1 MRATRQK
8 QNRLALTF
16 VLVGA
21 VLSLGASFARQPIE
35 DIKDIVGTWKGTYTD
50 SSKDRVILI
59 ITEDGAYEGRV
70 GKAPLTGTLRIFSG
84 NLEYQETGDP
94 RITFSLYER
103 RKERLLRGFD
113 EAGAFKLSLKLV
125 NKRAKLSL
133 EDPRFVT
140 IGVEGE
146 TFTQP
151 PRTIDDIRELV
162 GTPPRVPANC
172 RQIQAERYEAL
183 DVAFEG
189 VGEGPSTFANLVR
202 VSPFMVATE
211 WELAR
216 GNFKRTIALINQ
228 AIRKL
233 RGQWLAWGRASLYVL
248 LARIEAAVG
257 DIEAAEA
264 DFARARKQWRKVL
277 RVAAGSSWRSPWREE
292 TRIYWHG
299 GGSGRWIVKRQYE
312 LSTAISEAAL
322 AQARGEL
329 ALAEDRYR
337 EALAGQR
344 YAGGT
349 GGNQGMPSMIVYD
362 DTDQLSA
369 ELAANLLQQG
379 RLPEAERHARD
390 AVKEAFTYRSQSR
403 KFSAR
408 SAQLVIQLTS
418 VYLELGRLDDAEYL
432 ARLAITMHAIDCALP
447 DSLTFIRA
455 RQVLSR
461 VLAAKGDWQGVLEQ
475 VDEARSD
482 LAEDPDTFERFFGTN
497 VEWALALVHTGAAAE
512 GLRRLQAALA
522 QAVKR
527 SGADSYEAAEVRGL
541 LATARVAVGD
551 KAGALREFSQ
561 TLSTLVARR
570 DELTGMGDQ
579 TTRSARAHNI
589 IDNYMKL
596 LIDVHGTPI
605 AARLGI
611 DTAAELLRAV
621 SIRDTGTVQSAL
633 MASAARAAAR
643 NPKLA
648 DLVRRDQDLAQQI
661 TTTLYTLAYLDL
673 APPDQVDASVVSAL
687 GQRIAP
693 VRAQRLELAKTIR
706 KQFPEYAE
714 LMNPTPPGID
724 AIKATLRADEA
735 LVIFHVT
742 TDRTY
747 LWAIP
752 PRGEIAFAVSPLGRK
767 ALQAEIGKL
776 RAALDPQAETL
787 GDIPAFDVKTAYEL
801 YGALLKPVEGGWKGA
816 KHLLMVTHG
825 PLGQLPLSVLPT
837 KPVELGKQRK
847 PLFSRYREVPWLART
862 HAVTVLPS
870 VSSLVTLRR
879 LPAGDPSRRAFAGFG
894 DPWFSQA
901 QATQAKAEAGLTQV
915 AQVTARGLQ
924 VRGLPLQRRNVPQ
937 TRSVS
942 SADLAKLPRL
952 PDTAEEVKS
961 IARAPPRPKSRPWT
975 YRIVR

>member
-133 EDPRFVT
+133 EDPRLVT

-292 TRIYWHG
+292 TRIYWQH

-349 GGNQGMPSMIVYD
+349 GGSQGMPSMIVYD

-379 RLPEAERHARD
+379 RLPEAERD
-390 AVKEAFTYRSQSR
+390 R
-403 KFSAR
+403 K
-408 SAQLVIQLTS
+408 
-418 VYLELGRLDDAEYL
+418 
-432 ARLAITMHAIDCALP
+432 
-447 DSLTFIRA
+447 
-455 RQVLSR
+455 
-461 VLAAKGDWQGVLEQ
+461 
-475 VDEARSD
+475 
-482 LAEDPDTFERFFGTN
+482 
-497 VEWALALVHTGAAAE
+497 
-512 GLRRLQAALA
+512 
-522 QAVKR
+522 
-527 SGADSYEAAEVRGL
+527 
-541 LATARVAVGD
+541 
-551 KAGALREFSQ
+551 
-561 TLSTLVARR
+561 
-570 DELTGMGDQ
+570 
-579 TTRSARAHNI
+579 
-589 IDNYMKL
+589 
-596 LIDVHGTPI
+596 
-605 AARLGI
+605 
-611 DTAAELLRAV
+611 
-621 SIRDTGTVQSAL
+621 
-633 MASAARAAAR
+633 
-643 NPKLA
+643 
-648 DLVRRDQDLAQQI
+648 
-661 TTTLYTLAYLDL
+661 
-673 APPDQVDASVVSAL
+673 SVV
-687 GQRIAP
+687 
-693 VRAQRLELAKTIR
+693 
-706 KQFPEYAE
+706 
-714 LMNPTPPGID
+714 
-724 AIKATLRADEA
+724 
-735 LVIFHVT
+735 
-742 TDRTY
+742 
-747 LWAIP
+747 
-752 PRGEIAFAVSPLGRK
+752 
-767 ALQAEIGKL
+767 
-776 RAALDPQAETL
+776 
-787 GDIPAFDVKTAYEL
+787 
-801 YGALLKPVEGGWKGA
+801 
-816 KHLLMVTHG
+816 
-825 PLGQLPLSVLPT
+825 
-837 KPVELGKQRK
+837 
-847 PLFSRYREVPWLART
+847 
-862 HAVTVLPS
+862 
-870 VSSLVTLRR
+870 
-879 LPAGDPSRRAFAGFG
+879 
-894 DPWFSQA
+894 
-901 QATQAKAEAGLTQV
+901 
-915 AQVTARGLQ
+915 
-924 VRGLPLQRRNVPQ
+924 
-937 TRSVS
+937 
-942 SADLAKLPRL
+942 
-952 PDTAEEVKS
+952 
-961 IARAPPRPKSRPWT
+961 
-975 YRIVR
+975 